1 MNQDERQA
9 LEDQYRAKVKEMDAE
24 SEQWA
29 AERKAGYNDARDNFM
44 RELDTW
50 KDRAESEWD
59 EFKANLEQGWHGLRA
74 KWHSFSG
81 NESEA
86 AEQENF
92 TDDIDDSQ
100 KH

>member
-24 SEQWA
+24 SEQWD
-29 AERKAGYNDARDNFM
+29 AEKKAGYNDARNNFTK
-44 RELDTW
+44 ELDAW
-50 KDRAESEWD
+50 KDRAEGEWD
-59 EFKANLEQGWHGLRA
+59 ELKANLEQGWDGLRA
-74 KWHSFSG
+74 KWHGLSG

-86 AEQENF
+86 AEKGSLM
-92 TDDIDDSQ
+92 DDIDDSR